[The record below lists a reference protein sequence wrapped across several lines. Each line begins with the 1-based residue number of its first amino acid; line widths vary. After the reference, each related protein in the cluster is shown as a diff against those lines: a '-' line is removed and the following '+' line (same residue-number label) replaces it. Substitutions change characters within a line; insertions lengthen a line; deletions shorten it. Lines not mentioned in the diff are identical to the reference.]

1 MAESR
6 QEPKSQDT
14 TAGTQS
20 EARPQQTGLASRQQ
34 RGLSPYGGAS
44 RGELTSPFAFM
55 QRFMR
60 EMDSLFG
67 DFGFGESG
75 LPSRWSTG
83 GANMWQPQIDVTTR
97 DGQLLVHA
105 DLPGLKQEDVKV
117 SVHDGVLTISGE
129 RQDKHEENR
138 GGVYRRERSYGSFSR
153 QIALPEGVDPE
164 AIKASFESGVLEVTM
179 PMPKE
184 TSPRGRSIPI
194 QAKPASGPDVH

>member
-6 QEPKSQDT
+6 EQSKPQDVAAGAQPEPR
-14 TAGTQS
+14 A
-20 EARPQQTGLASRQQ
+20 PQTGLASRQQ
-34 RGLSPYGGAS
+34 RGLSNYGGSA
-44 RGELTSPFAFM
+44 RGELASPFAFM

-60 EMDSLFG
+60 DMDSLFG
-67 DFGFGESG
+67 DFGFGESS

-83 GANMWQPQIDVTTR
+83 GANVWQPQIDVTTR

-117 SVHDGVLTISGE
+117 SVHDGVLSISGE
-129 RQDKHEENR
+129 RQDKHEESR

-153 QIALPEGVDPE
+153 QIALPEGLDPE
-164 AIKASFESGVLEVTM
+164 SIKASFEGGVLEVTM

-184 TSPRGRSIPI
+184 TSPQGRSIPI
-194 QAKPASGPDVH
+194 QAKATSGPDVH